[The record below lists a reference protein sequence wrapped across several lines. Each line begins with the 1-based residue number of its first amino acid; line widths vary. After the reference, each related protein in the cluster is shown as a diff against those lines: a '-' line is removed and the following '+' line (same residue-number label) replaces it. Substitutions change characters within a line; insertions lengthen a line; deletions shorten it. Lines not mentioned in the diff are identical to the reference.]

1 MARTFIY
8 IRHWISLLTEYGWT
22 CDECNER
29 ATHFL
34 VVYEDDIDIVIQK
47 QFLCPTHAAVY
58 GPPIHMGIPFPL
70 RLNFLRNQNPR
81 L

>member
-8 IRHWISLLTEYGWT
+8 IRHWISLLTDYGWT
-22 CDECNER
+22 CDECDER

-34 VVYEDDIDIVIQK
+34 VVYEDDIDIIIRR
-47 QFLCPTHAAVY
+47 QFLCPLHAAPF
-58 GPPIHMGIPFPL
+58 GPPIHMGLPFPQ
-70 RLNFLRNQNPR
+70 RFNFLPGRNST

>member
-8 IRHWISLLTEYGWT
+8 IRHWISLLTVYGWP
-22 CDECNER
+22 CNECGER

-34 VVYEDDIDIVIQK
+34 VVYEDDINIIIRR
-47 QFLCPTHAAVY
+47 QFLCPAHASPY

-70 RLNFLRNQNPR
+70 HLNFLRDQNPR